1 MLKVD
6 NLRVSYGPIEVLK
19 GISFSVEIGEIVAL
33 IGGNGAGK
41 TTTLSA
47 ISGLVRPTS
56 GTIAWKGEQIQ
67 SAAVEDIV
75 GSGLAHCPE
84 GRRIFPGL
92 TVLENLITGTA
103 ARRRNKREVE
113 EDLALVFDL
122 FPRLKER
129 LKQGG
134 WSLSGGEQQ
143 MLAIGRALMGR
154 PSLLMLDE
162 PSLGLAPIVI
172 EQVFD
177 RIVELNKRTE
187 ARRASGRAELGHGAR
202 NRQPRVRA
210 RDRSHHAV
218 WTVGRAGERP
228 AHSRGLSRR
237 LTFHARGTRLPLS
250 TTSDGNSR

>member
-1 MLKVD
+1 MLNID
-6 NLRVSYGPIEVLK
+6 GLHVSYGSIEVLK
-19 GISFSVEIGEIVAL
+19 GISFNVEMGEIVAL

-41 TTTLSA
+41 TTTLST

-56 GTIAWKGEQIQ
+56 GTISWKGEKIEH
-67 SAAVEDIV
+67 AAVEAIV
-75 GSGLAHCPE
+75 ASGLAHCPE

-103 ARRRNKREVE
+103 SRSRNKREVD

-122 FPRLKER
+122 FPRLKDR
-129 LKQGG
+129 QKQGG

-143 MLAIGRALMGR
+143 MLAVGRALMSR

-177 RIVELNKRTE
+177 RIVELNKRTGLGVLLVEQNSAMALEIASRAFVLETGVITLSGSSASLADDPRIRE
-187 ARRASGRAELGHGAR
+187 AYLGG
-202 NRQPRVRA
+202 
-210 RDRSHHAV
+210 
-218 WTVGRAGERP
+218 
-228 AHSRGLSRR
+228 
-237 LTFHARGTRLPLS
+237 
-250 TTSDGNSR
+250 

>member
-6 NLRVSYGPIEVLK
+6 NLQVSYGHIEVLK
-19 GISFSVEIGEIVAL
+19 GISFSVDIGEIVAL

-41 TTTLSA
+41 TTTLST
-47 ISGLVRPTS
+47 ISGLVRPRS
-56 GTIAWKGEQIQ
+56 GTIAWKGEHIQ
-67 SAAVEDIV
+67 NVPVEAIV

-92 TVLENLITGTA
+92 TVLENLMTGTA
-103 ARRRNKREVE
+103 SRRYKRSEID

-129 LKQGG
+129 IKQGG

-143 MLAIGRALMGR
+143 MLAIGRALMSR
-154 PSLLMLDE
+154 PNLLMLDE

-177 RIVELNKRTE
+177 RIVELNKRTGLGVLLVEQNSAMALEIASRAFVLETGTITLSGPSAVLADDPRIRE
-187 ARRASGRAELGHGAR
+187 AYLGG
-202 NRQPRVRA
+202 
-210 RDRSHHAV
+210 
-218 WTVGRAGERP
+218 
-228 AHSRGLSRR
+228 
-237 LTFHARGTRLPLS
+237 
-250 TTSDGNSR
+250 

>member
-1 MLKVD
+1 MLKID
-6 NLRVSYGPIEVLK
+6 DLRVSYGHIEALK
-19 GISFSVEIGEIVAL
+19 GISFSVEMGEIVAL

-41 TTTLSA
+41 TTTLST
-47 ISGLVRPTS
+47 ISGLIRPS
-56 GTIAWKGEQIQ
+56 AGTISWKGEHIQ
-67 SAAVEDIV
+67 DTAVETIV

-92 TVLENLITGTA
+92 TVLENLVTGTA
-103 ARRRNKREVE
+103 ARPRNKRAID

-129 LKQGG
+129 LKQDG

-177 RIVELNKRTE
+177 RIVELNKRTGLAVLLVEQNSAMALEIADRGFVLETGVITLSGPSAILADDPRIRE
-187 ARRASGRAELGHGAR
+187 AYLGG
-202 NRQPRVRA
+202 
-210 RDRSHHAV
+210 
-218 WTVGRAGERP
+218 
-228 AHSRGLSRR
+228 
-237 LTFHARGTRLPLS
+237 
-250 TTSDGNSR
+250 